1 MGKVIGIISIKGGVG
16 KTTTTLN
23 LGAVIAHE
31 FGKKVLVADANYSAP
46 NLGLHLGIVDP
57 KTTMHHVLL
66 KSADIK
72 DAIYEHDDNLHV
84 LPGSLINKRVSPHIL
99 KEKLKDIKDD
109 YDIILLD
116 SSPTLNDEILSTM
129 IASDKL
135 LVVTTPDYPT
145 LSTTLRAVKLAKQ
158 KKTPIAGLIMNKV
171 KKKKFE
177 LTLDDIEETAD
188 VPVLA
193 VLPDDV
199 KMLEALSE
207 TKHIAEHSPKREIAY
222 EYRHLGSCLL
232 GEDYKDPR
240 FRKKMRSLF
249 KRDFPKHEVNRLQ
262 ARDNLK
268 ANWG

>member
-1 MGKVIGIISIKGGVG
+1 MGDVIGIISIKGGVG

-57 KTTMHHVLL
+57 KLTMHHVLL
-66 KSADIK
+66 KRADIK
-72 DAIYEHDDNLHV
+72 DAIYEHDENLHV
-84 LPGSLINKRVSPHIL
+84 LPGSLINKKINPNLLR
-99 KEKLKDIKDD
+99 EKLKKIKND

-116 SSPTLNDEILSTM
+116 SSPALNDEILSTM
-129 IASDKL
+129 VASDKL

-158 KKTPIAGLIMNKV
+158 KKTHIAGLVMNKV
-171 KKKKFE
+171 KKRRFE
-177 LTLDDIEETAD
+177 LTLDDIEEAAE

-207 TKHIAEHSPKREIAY
+207 TRHIAEHSPKRDIAY

-240 FRKKMRSLF
+240 FRKRF
-249 KRDFPKHEVNRLQ
+249 RNIFRRDFPKHEVNRLQ
-262 ARDNLK
+262 AKEDIRK
-268 ANWG
+268 